1 MRQTPSMRRCLYMR
15 ARYKSQEDLAL
26 APITSSIP
34 DDDDEDFIEDV
45 EDDDEELEQV
55 NAPAVSDR
63 RRRRQMKRGETVSE
77 VVAQATRKD
86 RPTPS
91 QRPEAARSKNFVVRF
106 FQNTREYFLET
117 KTELGKVVWLP
128 REELLRLSYIVIMVT
143 AISAIFLGTVSYI
156 FGLLTQA
163 LTTNTIVAGPRQDR
177 SDNVR

>member
-1 MRQTPSMRRCLYMR
+1 MS
-15 ARYKSQEDLAL
+15 
-26 APITSSIP
+26 PITSSRP
-34 DDDDEDFIEDV
+34 EEDDDEDFIEDV

-77 VVAQATRKD
+77 VVAQPTRKD

-163 LTTNTIVAGPRQDR
+163 LTTNTIVAGSITIGMIIVVAGAWLFRDR
-177 SDNVR
+177 LFKTYE